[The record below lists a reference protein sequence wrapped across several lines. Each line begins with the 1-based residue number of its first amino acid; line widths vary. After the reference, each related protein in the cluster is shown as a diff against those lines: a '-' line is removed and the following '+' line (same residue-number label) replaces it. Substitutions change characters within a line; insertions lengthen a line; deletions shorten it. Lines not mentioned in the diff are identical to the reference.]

1 MSGARPVPRPLLA
14 LLELTLR
21 CDLRCVHCGST
32 AGGPRR
38 DELTVTE
45 LERVVDELAGLGCRE
60 LVLLGGEPLLHPAW
74 ERLCLRARE
83 RGLAPLLITNGM
95 RLDDDVARRCAAA
108 GVDRVGVSI
117 DGPTPAVHDA
127 IRGVAGSH
135 DRAWAAVERLRERG
149 LTCSV
154 ITTVSRLNLAGLPA
168 LRDRIA
174 GRGLGWQLQTASP
187 NGARFARE
195 HVLSPGEFYELARFI
210 ADCRADYPLET
221 LPVAGAHD
229 LGYHSARLRNYA
241 IEPEWTGCLGGLT
254 TVGLQSDGL
263 VKPCLSLPE
272 RFGEGSVRDRGVAS
286 IWNDPRAFAR
296 NRQFRPELLAGGC
309 RDCAHGATCRAGC
322 PDVAW
327 NATGSEFDNPYCLHR
342 IEREGRAP
350 TVRGEVSAARRPNDG
365 AAGG

>member
-1 MSGARPVPRPLLA
+1 MSVEPSARRPLLS
-14 LLELTLR
+14 LVELTLR
-21 CDLRCVHCGST
+21 CNLRCVHCGSS
-32 AGGPRR
+32 AGRPRR
-38 DELTVTE
+38 DELTVEE
-45 LERVVDELAGLGCRE
+45 LERVVDELAGLGGRE

-74 ERLCLRARE
+74 ERLCRRARD

-95 RLDDDVARRCAAA
+95 LLDDDVARRCVEA

-117 DGPTPAVHDA
+117 DGPTAAVHDA
-127 IRGVAGSH
+127 IRGVTGSH
-135 DRAWAAVERLRERG
+135 DRAWAAVERLRDRG
-149 LTCSV
+149 VTCSV
-154 ITTVSRLNLAGLPA
+154 ITTVSRLNRAGLPA

-187 NGARFARE
+187 NGERFARE
-195 HVLSPGEFYELARFI
+195 HVLSPAEFYELARFI

-229 LGYHSARLRNYA
+229 IGYHSARLRNYA
-241 IEPEWTGCLGGLT
+241 MEPEWAGCPGGIET
-254 TVGLQSDGL
+254 MGIQSDGL

-272 RFGEGSVRDRGVAS
+272 RFAEGSVRAHGLAA

-296 NRQFRPELLAGGC
+296 NRAFRRARLAGGC
-309 RDCAHGATCRAGC
+309 RGCVHGDTCRAGC

-342 IEREGRAP
+342 LEREGREG
-350 TVRGEVSAARRPNDG
+350 GEKQ
-365 AAGG
+365 